1 MQTIATKYLGATDHR
16 GARIKATHTGAYTSV
31 TLGYDDALSA
41 EGNHIAAAAALAG
54 KLEWEGDYTG
64 GHTATG
70 MVFVNPSL
78 AYSFSA
84 QRKEVA
90 A

>member
-1 MQTIATKYLGATDHR
+1 MQTIATKYLGATDHLS
-16 GARIKATHTGAYTSV
+16 ARIKATHTGAYTSV
-31 TLGYDDALSA
+31 TLGYDDALSDA
-41 EGNHIAAAAALAG
+41 DNHIAAASALAH
-54 KLEWEGDYTG
+54 KLEWEGEYTG
-64 GHTATG
+64 GHTSTG